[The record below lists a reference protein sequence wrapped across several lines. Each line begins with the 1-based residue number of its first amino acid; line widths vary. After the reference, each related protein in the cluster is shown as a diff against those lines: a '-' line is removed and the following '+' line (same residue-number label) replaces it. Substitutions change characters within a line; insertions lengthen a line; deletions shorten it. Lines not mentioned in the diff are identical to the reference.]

1 MPRVRPPGTVERV
14 GLSDVP
20 APVLPRPQ
28 GLARGIK
35 QAAGALEAL
44 GERVRQEQVS
54 AEVAEAEA
62 EYARTVSEL
71 EQEIQQEPDASK
83 AVTVFRTRA
92 EKALGRA
99 VMRISDST
107 VRRRVEARLRTRLA
121 SAEVDVR
128 ARALHLANRRAKQG
142 LENLL
147 AVSAERAAA
156 ADSPSAAAVEVKTA
170 TDAVADLVERGVLTP
185 EEGKATERAFLASV
199 EKKRVI
205 RLVDGGN
212 TDAAKAALK
221 ASKNLTTE
229 EKHQLLRLVEAHR
242 AETDVLLRQD
252 VQRAADF
259 LKTNGTLPENMP
271 DIVARA
277 EASGDARLIR
287 TVREISQAG
296 ADLERIIRLPPAEQ
310 AAELEKLRQRTR
322 TTEGMLRYQ
331 LVAGGVAAF
340 LKLVQKDPLMAA
352 QRAGVVAALQ
362 PIDLNNP
369 DPEAGKRRVAQAE
382 LVARKYG
389 LPAALPF
396 TASEIDQVR
405 KAIEEGDYTQVAA
418 VVDAVTELVGP
429 EHAARILAVAG
440 GKKTPEL
447 AVAADQF
454 ARGDRETALQVI
466 RGWKLRGEEPAAIR
480 AEIPRQEV
488 RDIIEEQLGDAFSEA
503 PAMLGALERAAVA
516 LYTDMATRK
525 GFRRFDPDLFR
536 EAVRRIAGPLDING
550 YPTIPPRADWTEDD
564 FTAAVRALPPKALK
578 GAFVDNGLGQLV
590 PLTKDDLAHAQF
602 LYAGPGYYHLKFGD
616 GIAVTETGEPFVLR
630 LEAQNVGEIQ
640 QGTVLHGFPDTS
652 AADLLAE

>member
-14 GLSDVP
+14 GLSAVP
-20 APVLPRPQ
+20 APMLPRPQ
-28 GLARGIK
+28 GLARGIQ
-35 QAAGALEAL
+35 QAAGALAAL

-62 EYARTVSEL
+62 EYTRTISEL
-71 EQEIQQEPDASK
+71 EQELQQEQDASK
-83 AVTVFRTRA
+83 AVDLFRTRA
-92 EKALGRA
+92 EKALGR
-99 VMRISDST
+99 VVTRISDIS

-128 ARALHLANRRAKQG
+128 ARALRLANRRAKQG

-156 ADSPSAAAVEVKTA
+156 ADSPSAVAVEVKTA
-170 TDAVADLVERGVLTP
+170 ADAVADLVERGVLTP

-205 RLVDGGN
+205 RLVDAGN
-212 TDAAKAALK
+212 MEAARAALK
-221 ASKNLTTE
+221 AAKNLTTE
-229 EKHQLLRLVEAHR
+229 EKHQLIRLISAR
-242 AETDVLLRQD
+242 KTETDVLLRQD

-259 LKTNGTLPENMP
+259 LKINGTLPGNMP
-271 DIVARA
+271 DIVVRA

-287 TVREISQAG
+287 TVREIAQAG
-296 ADLERIIRLPPAEQ
+296 ADLERIISLSPAEQ
-310 AAELEKLRQRTR
+310 VAELEKLRQRTR

-331 LVAGGVAAF
+331 LVAGGVTAF
-340 LKLVQKDPLMAA
+340 LKLVQKDPLVAA
-352 QRAGVVAALQ
+352 QRAGVVADLQ

-369 DPEAGKRRVAQAE
+369 DPEVGQRRVAQAE
-382 LVARKYG
+382 MVARKYG
-389 LPAALPF
+389 LPTVLPLTAA
-396 TASEIDQVR
+396 EIDQVR
-405 KAIEEGDYTQVAA
+405 SAIEEGDYTQVAT
-418 VVDAVTELVGP
+418 VVDAVAGLVGP

-454 ARGDRETALQVI
+454 ARGDRETALQII

-488 RDIIEEQLGDAFSEA
+488 RDIIEELLGDAFSEA
-503 PAMLGALERAAVA
+503 PAMLGALERATVA
-516 LYTDMATRK
+516 LYTDMATSK
-525 GFRRFDPDLFR
+525 GLRRFDPDLFR
-536 EAVRRIAGPLDING
+536 EAVRRIAGSLDING

-564 FTAAVRALPPKALK
+564 FTAAVRALPSKALD

-590 PLTKDDLAHAQF
+590 PLTKDDLQYAQF
-602 LYAGPGYYHLKFGD
+602 LYAGPGYYNLKFGD
-616 GIAVTETGEPFVLR
+616 GIAVTEAGEPFVLR
-630 LEAQNVGEIQ
+630 LEAAPAGSSAEGQ
-640 QGTVLHGFPDTS
+640 TVLEGQPAADV
-652 AADLLAE
+652 ADLLD